1 MSGAERHTQ
10 IGIRSQTMA
19 DQAESRSLFL
29 SIPSAAKLIGIT
41 PERLTRAIAAH
52 QIPAITIGS
61 HRLIPRRAI
70 ERLAELVKGDAA

>member
-29 SIPSAAKLIGIT
+29 SMPFGGEVDQEY
-41 PERLTRAIAAH
+41 P
-52 QIPAITIGS
+52 
-61 HRLIPRRAI
+61 
-70 ERLAELVKGDAA
+70 